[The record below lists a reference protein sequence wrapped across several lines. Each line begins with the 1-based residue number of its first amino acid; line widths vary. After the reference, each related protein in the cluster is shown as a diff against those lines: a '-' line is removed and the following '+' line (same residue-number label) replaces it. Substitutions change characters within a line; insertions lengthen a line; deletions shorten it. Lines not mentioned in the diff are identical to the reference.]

1 MSYLNLNNY
10 SSEVSNIS
18 SQYTNL
24 LTKDNESFDLKNKA
38 NEIVKTLGEA
48 KTFISGKPV
57 MKYLLKKGTG
67 AVKDAVKDAGVKLN
81 EARSAFQDGKSAVE
95 VAGKVAI
102 KEAGVVEGA
111 GAGGETAVASASR
124 LIANPN
130 YLSVAPNIGRGVGE
144 SALAG
149 AKTEVE
155 EGGARLL
162 NNPNYLSVAPSEGGQ
177 DFSLAANDYSN
188 WKLYAKGQAGDYED
202 GGIVKGGA
210 TEGAGNETLSG
221 EAEVSKTAGIV
232 NKADTQFEKT
242 LFRDGENDDA
252 GEVAENVGKTA
263 GKTFVEDESIDAGGT
278 AALDSAAGSIEG
290 GSAAIPGIDII
301 GALGCISLGFFAIAQ
316 KPKEMHPIDSINAS
330 FQTGI

>member
-95 VAGKVAI
+95 VAGKVAV

-111 GAGGETAVASASR
+111 GAGEETAVASASR

-162 NNPNYLSVAPSEGGQ
+162 NNPNYLSVAPTQGGQ

-232 NKADTQFEKT
+232 NKADTQFEKG
-242 LFRDGENDDA
+242 LA
-252 GEVAENVGKTA
+252 GDESAEGGTVAGDVGKTA

-301 GALGCISLGFFAIAQ
+301 GALVGIGLTIGAIAK